1 MTYFYDEQWVR
12 PMGALGTAFSFTQ
25 LSYYSLITLCL
36 YQFAMG
42 KVEENRRKEVER
54 LLEKGK
60 VLLSKGNLQ
69 EALHHYHQAV
79 ELDPDDYQIYFRRAT
94 VHLASGRMNAALPD
108 LDRVVELK
116 PDFIS
121 GRLQRGNIYY
131 KQGNLDRA
139 SDDYTFALRHDSENS
154 EVRDKLK
161 MIDQIREW
169 VKSGNYYHENGDHDS
184 AERVLSYAL
193 EHCNWDADLHR
204 KRGKIRLAR
213 GDTQNAIS
221 DIRAVAKLV
230 PDSTEVYLE
239 ISRIYYETGDAE
251 NAMTQIR
258 ECLHLNPEHPL
269 CFPFYK
275 KIKKL
280 LKLRKDL
287 DNSIQKERWTECL
300 DKSTSILKFEQDVD
314 RIQLDTYKQRC
325 KCNVKLG
332 HVAEAIQECTEVLKY
347 VDENDLEVLLNRG
360 EAYLLNEDYD
370 SAVEDFQKAVK
381 ANEDSRQAKEALNR
395 ALKLQKQA
403 KKRDY
408 YKILGVRRNA
418 DKRTI
423 MKAYRKLAQQWHPD
437 NFQDDA
443 EKKRAQE
450 KFILIAAAKDV
461 LTDPEKRRIFDS
473 GEDPMDPQGGGG
485 GHHGFQQW
493 QWSGGQGGFP
503 FGEGFNPFGDDG
515 GQYSFKFNFG

>member
-69 EALHHYHQAV
+69 EALHQYHQAV

-139 SDDYTFALRHDSENS
+139 SDDYTFALRHDFENS

-287 DNSIQKERWTECL
+287 DNSIQKERWAECL

>member
-1 MTYFYDEQWVR
+1 
-12 PMGALGTAFSFTQ
+12 
-25 LSYYSLITLCL
+25 
-36 YQFAMG
+36 
-42 KVEENRRKEVER
+42 
-54 LLEKGK
+54 
-60 VLLSKGNLQ
+60 
-69 EALHHYHQAV
+69 
-79 ELDPDDYQIYFRRAT
+79 
-94 VHLASGRMNAALPD
+94 MNAALPD

-154 EVRDKLK
+154 EVKDKLK

-269 CFPFYK
+269 Y
-275 KIKKL
+275 
-280 LKLRKDL
+280 L
-287 DNSIQKERWTECL
+287 DNSIQKERWAECL

-347 VDENDLEVLLNRG
+347 VDENDWEVLLNRG

-408 YKILGVRRNA
+408 YKILG
-418 DKRTI
+418 
-423 MKAYRKLAQQWHPD
+423 WHPD